1 MSNTRNL
8 SNLLDS
14 NGDVKATHLDNAP
27 APTKATIEGLGIAA
41 SSITGALPAIDGS
54 NLSGINTD
62 LVADTTPQLGGD
74 LDCNG
79 AQIQWSKG
87 ADVVSAAAL
96 PVLTDGNY
104 FDVTGTTAV
113 TSINTTGGAGTLIK
127 LHFDAI
133 LTLTHHA
140 TDLILPGSANIT
152 TAAGDE
158 AEFIEYAAGDY
169 RCTSYSKASGTS
181 VVCCVGSLAS
191 LSDTTVSASDPTV
204 SANPSAVGHLWLNST
219 SGEQFIA
226 TNITAG
232 ANTWKNTGDGTVGV
246 APSALTS
253 PTLNS
258 PADNEPAT
266 NIAYTITSTDA
277 NDNKLIFDIQQSGA
291 TLVSVDSGTATAVS
305 NTIEITGWSGSSVVL
320 TLTFAE
326 ATYNNRVKAV
336 DTNGVYPDSAW
347 SSTDTIV
354 IASPAYFGERGLNGG
369 GADSIRNVIEYITI
383 ASAGNATDFGDLTQ
397 ARSGL
402 AGMSNGSRGVFT
414 KGNFGTSGSGTTI
427 DYVTVATTGN
437 AIDFGDTSV
446 GGDSSRASSDG
457 TRGLIWNNGHS
468 CTTRDQIE
476 YITIATTGNTTDFG
490 NASAAYTSRGGALGN
505 STRSICAGAW
515 YCFTA
520 VNIMDYVTYS
530 TLGNASDF
538 GDMQY
543 ANTTHTGT
551 VSDGTRG
558 IWGGTEWGTSS
569 NWSNFG
575 GMEYVTIATLGNSA
589 GFGNF
594 NPGNGDPYG
603 HNGVSEP
610 AACNNSTRGCWMGGK
625 PYYSIRNNID
635 YITIST
641 LGDATD
647 FGDLTATCMA
657 AGGLSGD

>member
-1 MSNTRNL
+1 MALTKVTSGGITDSAITSAKINDGAITNDDIN
-8 SNLLDS
+8 SSAAIPASKLDHGTS
-14 NGDVKATHLDNAP
+14 ANKLVRLD
-27 APTKATIEGLGIAA
+27 A
-41 SSITGALPAIDGS
+41 SGRLPAVSGA
-54 NLSGINTD
+54 NLTG
-62 LVADTTPQLGGD
+62 LVST
-74 LDCNG
+74 
-79 AQIQWSKG
+79 
-87 ADVVSAAAL
+87 
-96 PVLTDGNY
+96 
-104 FDVTGTTAV
+104 
-113 TSINTTGGAGTLIK
+113 
-127 LHFDAI
+127 
-133 LTLTHHA
+133 
-140 TDLILPGSANIT
+140 
-152 TAAGDE
+152 
-158 AEFIEYAAGDY
+158 
-169 RCTSYSKASGTS
+169 
-181 VVCCVGSLAS
+181 LAS
-191 LSDTTVSASDPTV
+191 MTDATVSSSDPTV

-226 TNITAG
+226 TNATAG
-232 ANTWKNTGDGTVGV
+232 ANTWKNTGDGAAGV

-258 PADNEPAT
+258 PADDEPAT

-336 DTNGVYPDSAW
+336 DTNGAYPDSAW

-369 GADSIRNVIEYITI
+369 GADSTRNVIEYITI
-383 ASAGNATDFGDLTQ
+383 ATTGNATDFGDLTQ

-402 AGMSNGSRGVFT
+402 AGMSDGSRGVFT
-414 KGNFGTSGSGTTI
+414 KGNFGTSGSGVTI

-468 CTTRDQIE
+468 CTRRDQIE
-476 YITIATTGNTTDFG
+476 YITIATTGDTTDFG
-490 NASAAYTSRGGALGN
+490 NASAEYTGRGGSLGN
-505 STRSICAGAW
+505 GTRSICAGAW

-520 VNIMDYVTYS
+520 VNVIDYVTFS
-530 TLGNASDF
+530 TLGNANDF
-538 GDMQY
+538 GDMLF
-543 ANTTHTGT
+543 AGTECTGT

-558 IWGGTEWGTSS
+558 ILGGTQYGTTS
-569 NWSNFG
+569 NWANFG
-575 GMEYVTIATLGNSA
+575 GMEYITIATLGNST
-589 GFGNF
+589 GFGDF
-594 NPGNGDPYG
+594 TTGNNDPYN

-610 AACNNSTRGCWMGGK
+610 SACNNSTRGCFMGGK

-641 LGDATD
+641 TGDATD
-647 FGDLTATCMA
+647 FGDLTATCVVS
-657 AGGLSGD
+657 GGLSGD